1 MISMTTIRLSGSQS
15 LLCVLALMLVLTPIG
30 AAAADREHATSGW
43 RLVNFWSEW
52 CGPCRKEIPMLN
64 ALSEELSAHA
74 IEVVGVNFDDSPRA
88 ETLQI
93 ASRLGIEFPTLSRD
107 ERNAL
112 RLRPPDVMPTTY
124 ILAPGN
130 ETVGSL
136 IGLQTRDAIV
146 SRLKQLGALTNP

>member
-1 MISMTTIRLSGSQS
+1 MTSIRFPGLQG
-15 LLCVLALMLVLTPIG
+15 LLCVLALLFVATP
-30 AAAADREHATSGW
+30 DRALAEGGEHASSRW

-52 CGPCRKEIPMLN
+52 CAPCRKEIPMLN
-64 ALSEELSAHA
+64 ALSEELAAHA

-93 ASRLGIEFPTLSRD
+93 AARLGIEFPILSRD
-107 ERNAL
+107 ELSTL

-124 ILAPGN
+124 ILAPGD

-146 SRLKQLGALTNP
+146 ARLRQLGALETL